1 MINLLINC
9 SGDSEIFLDVCPKA
23 FEIILNFLRSGARK
37 IPPNTNV
44 CTESIGATALYLGE
58 FSILTI

>member
-1 MINLLINC
+1 MNC
-9 SGDSEIFLDVCPKA
+9 FLGDNEIFLDVCPKA

-44 CTESIGATALYLGE
+44 CTESIGATAQYLGE
-58 FSILTI
+58 ICQINYIY